1 MKIIICILI
10 LICSMF
16 ISYFYKKHFES
27 RLEMVNSLIDYIE
40 YYDSSISLFKE
51 NLNEINNKY
60 IIMQNNK
67 NANKIQFSSKN
78 NILLIEYVKIFN
90 NSDNQIINRYLTNM
104 GNNEYDFEK
113 EKNKSM
119 LDFLSRL
126 KQKVSEETKQKGD
139 LGSKIIVAIG
149 AIIAII
155 IWW

>member
-155 IWW
+155 IW